1 LNRIIDRKTNHLRL
15 FFSEKWTVKSDNLS
29 FGHDI
34 ETSWLLTE
42 ASETLNKDHPKH
54 DISGLAVDMAQAVH
68 DQGMDADGGIL
79 FEADRNGR
87 IIDSKKEWWV
97 QCEGVLGFLNAYRL
111 SCQSHFVDSALKTW
125 GVIEKYIIDRE
136 HGEWVRYVTRDR
148 VVKRNEALVNNW
160 KCPYHNSRLCLEII
174 NRVPSME

>member
-68 DQGMDADGGIL
+68 DQG
-79 FEADRNGR
+79 
-87 IIDSKKEWWV
+87 
-97 QCEGVLGFLNAYRL
+97 
-111 SCQSHFVDSALKTW
+111 
-125 GVIEKYIIDRE
+125 
-136 HGEWVRYVTRDR
+136 HGCRRRD
-148 VVKRNEALVNNW
+148 LV
-160 KCPYHNSRLCLEII
+160 
-174 NRVPSME
+174 